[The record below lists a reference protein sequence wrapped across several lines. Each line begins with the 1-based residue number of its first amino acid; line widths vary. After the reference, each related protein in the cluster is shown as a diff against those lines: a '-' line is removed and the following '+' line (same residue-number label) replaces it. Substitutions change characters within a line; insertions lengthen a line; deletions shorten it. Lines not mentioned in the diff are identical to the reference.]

1 MSPNNYCFSLRLLCR
16 FLTPLIL
23 SGAVHG
29 WALARAADP
38 PAHPQHVYWTFWA
51 PVDFMDLLGTESS
64 GDPFASG
71 GDPPPQPSP
80 PPPAIW
86 KENLGFF
93 EVGSVEDASPVLVA
107 AGIPWDHTEDV
118 AFLHKEEGR
127 LYVRC
132 SREAAELV
140 DELMQGVRPSPTQNI
155 EIEVLLIGL
164 TDPGAYRTL
173 AESEDARTAAES
185 LATDRVRIVARALIL
200 TKSGQRASLGQGRLD
215 GAESAKP
222 IHAPPTAEG
231 TGATQAPAPLGP
243 GLSLQAE
250 AILGVDGAT
259 VDLSVDLRFGYQ
271 VAPGDVAPLTGGLN
285 TSVTVRSGRPVLQR
299 LSLEGA
305 PWPEV
310 ALVLSATV
318 KRAEGHGW
326 KNGVRQL
333 LPREQEWRELGAHA
347 AEEARK

>member
-1 MSPNNYCFSLRLLCR
+1 
-16 FLTPLIL
+16 
-23 SGAVHG
+23 
-29 WALARAADP
+29 
-38 PAHPQHVYWTFWA
+38 
-51 PVDFMDLLGTESS
+51 MDVLGTESS

-71 GDPPPQPSP
+71 GEPPPKPSP
-80 PPPAIW
+80 PPSPPAIW

-107 AGIPWDHTEDV
+107 VGIPWDPTKDV
-118 AFLHKEEGR
+118 AFFHKEDQR

-140 DELMQGVRPSPTQNI
+140 DEFMQGVQPSPTRNI

-173 AESEDARTAAES
+173 AGSEDARTAAES
-185 LATDRVRIVARALIL
+185 LATDRARIVARASIF
-200 TKSGQRASLGQGRLD
+200 TKSGHRASLGQGRLP

-222 IHAPPTAEG
+222 TPEPPAAEG
-231 TGATQAPAPLGP
+231 TGAPQAPAPVEP

-250 AILGVDGAT
+250 PILGPDGST
-259 VDLSVDLRFGYQ
+259 IDLPIDLKFGLR
-271 VAPGDVAPLTGGLN
+271 VAPGDVAPITGGLN

-299 LSLEGA
+299 LSMEGA

-318 KRAEGHGW
+318 KLADVDGW
-326 KNGVRQL
+326 KNGVLQL
-333 LPREQEWRELGAHA
+333 LPRELEWRALGARA
-347 AEEARK
+347 AEGAGK